1 MRGESGISSIGA
13 VAVVAGLL
21 ALGAGF
27 YGWQKTSEADRLR
40 SELTAVRS
48 EMDRARFEMKKHA
61 QELAA
66 AAKEQS
72 ALKVAAERLTAER
85 DAVRASMETEQATG
99 VQLRAELALAKDQI
113 SYLSART
120 SKEVVRGMPTRTTR

>member
-1 MRGESGISSIGA
+1 MGA
-13 VAVVAGLL
+13 VAALAGML

-27 YGWQKTSEADRLR
+27 FAWQKTSEAGRLR

-48 EMDRARFEMKKHA
+48 EMDKARFDAKKHA

-72 ALKVAAERLTAER
+72 AHKVTAERLTAER
-85 DAVRASMETEQATG
+85 DSVRASMETEQATG

-120 SKEVVRGMPTRTTR
+120 PKEVVRGMPKSTSAR